1 MKTSKL
7 VIMALFVLFVHLPI
21 KKKYIVYCK
30 DEKANLD
37 TSSYQ
42 KVKIVKEV
50 EKSDGSKMF
59 LEFKP
64 RFFHGQFQ
72 WFLRD
77 LCNGFQWFWGKPSPI
92 NVFCTL

>member
-21 KKKYIVYCK
+21 KKKYIVYCN

-50 EKSDGSKMF
+50 EKRDGSI
-59 LEFKP
+59 KP

-72 WFLRD
+72 WFLRP
-77 LCNGFQWFWGKPSPI
+77 LQ
-92 NVFCTL
+92 

>member
-21 KKKYIVYCK
+21 KKKYIVYCN

-42 KVKIVKEV
+42 KVGI
-50 EKSDGSKMF
+50 
-59 LEFKP
+59 
-64 RFFHGQFQ
+64 
-72 WFLRD
+72 
-77 LCNGFQWFWGKPSPI
+77 
-92 NVFCTL
+92 